1 MTEEYRNLCQRT
13 RDNLKQAQLSLQRVQ
28 FYIDAAK
35 SFHALSPS
43 ERKMLDKVKINLVEP
58 IEEIDCVI
66 NSLNIQLKYDNGNT

>member
-13 RDNLKQAQLSLQRVQ
+13 RDNLKQAQLSLQRAQ

-43 ERKMLDKVKINLVEP
+43 ERKMLDKVKINLVDP
-58 IEEIDCVI
+58 IEELDCVI